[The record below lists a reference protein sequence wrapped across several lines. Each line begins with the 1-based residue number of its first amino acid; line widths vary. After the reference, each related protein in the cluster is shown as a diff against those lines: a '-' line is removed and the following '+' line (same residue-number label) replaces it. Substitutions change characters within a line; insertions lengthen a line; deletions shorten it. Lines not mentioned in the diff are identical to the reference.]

1 MVFLLSSSN
10 IFDYLCEQGLLNP
23 SETHLSNFELIEA
36 KNFNLLVTL
45 SDNSKLLVKQERY
58 YRDGEAMGEFVGEW
72 RIQSLI
78 SQFPQLA
85 YLQTFLPEILHFD
98 ANNSILVLRY
108 LEDYQDLSN
117 FYQKEKTFPLLIASA
132 IGTALGRIHRDT
144 FQCQVYQ
151 DFLLQQKNNLS
162 EYQILNLIAEL
173 ERITPEIFGVVPAD
187 GLKFFALYQKYD
199 SLGKSINELG
209 QAFVPSCLTHND
221 LKLNNI
227 LLHNNWSVSSEEIIR
242 FIDLERANWG
252 DPAYDLGM
260 IIASYLLMWLS
271 SLIINKSLG
280 IEESLRLAVIPLEK
294 IQPSMAALIQAYL
307 TTFPHILEERPDFLE
322 RTIQFAGFALIQ
334 QIQAMIQYQK
344 VFGNMGITLLQ
355 VAKKLLGYP
364 RQSMATILG
373 TSEIYSSSG

>member
-1 MVFLLSSSN
+1 M
-10 IFDYLCEQGLLNP
+10 
-23 SETHLSNFELIEA
+23 
-36 KNFNLLVTL
+36 
-45 SDNSKLLVKQERY
+45 
-58 YRDGEAMGEFVGEW
+58 
-72 RIQSLI
+72 
-78 SQFPQLA
+78 
-85 YLQTFLPEILHFD
+85 
-98 ANNSILVLRY
+98 
-108 LEDYQDLSN
+108 
-117 FYQKEKTFPLLIASA
+117 
-132 IGTALGRIHRDT
+132 
-144 FQCQVYQ
+144 
-151 DFLLQQKNNLS
+151 
-162 EYQILNLIAEL
+162 
-173 ERITPEIFGVVPAD
+173 
-187 GLKFFALYQKYD
+187 
-199 SLGKSINELG
+199 GKSINELG

>member
-117 FYQKEKTFPLLIASA
+117 FYQKEKTFPPLIASA

-271 SLIINKSLG
+271 SLIINKS
-280 IEESLRLAVIPLEK
+280 I
-294 IQPSMAALIQAYL
+294 
-307 TTFPHILEERPDFLE
+307 IL
-322 RTIQFAGFALIQ
+322 
-334 QIQAMIQYQK
+334 
-344 VFGNMGITLLQ
+344 
-355 VAKKLLGYP
+355 
-364 RQSMATILG
+364 
-373 TSEIYSSSG
+373 